1 MYTSLGIKTKQKSM
15 TGWAVVV
22 LELLAELKEFFP
34 FTFFDAGQKLH
45 QFYVK

>member
-1 MYTSLGIKTKQKSM
+1 M

-22 LELLAELKEFFP
+22 LELLADLKDFFP
-34 FTFFDAGQKLH
+34 LTFFDAAHKLH